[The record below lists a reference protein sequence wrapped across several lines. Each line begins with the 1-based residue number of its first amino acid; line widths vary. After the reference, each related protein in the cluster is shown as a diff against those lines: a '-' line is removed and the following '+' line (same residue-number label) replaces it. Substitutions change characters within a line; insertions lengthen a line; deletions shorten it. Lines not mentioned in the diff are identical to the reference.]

1 MIVMKFGG
9 TSVRDAAAMD
19 RACRIVAD
27 RIDQAPLVVVSA
39 MSGVTSNLLE
49 MSRLAAAGRLS
60 EALSVYNRV
69 RGQHLEMLDSLEG
82 DLEELRA
89 TVELAAHDGITPA
102 MEDRIASF
110 GERLSSRIFAS
121 RLSPLAPA
129 THVDSR
135 RCLITDDRF
144 TRASPMV
151 EETTARLDQIVRP
164 LIAPGS
170 AVVMGGYMGSTL
182 SGETST
188 LGRGGSDYT
197 ATLFGACLG
206 AAEVQIWTDVD
217 GMMTADPRV
226 VPDAWTIRRI
236 SFDEAAELAYFGAKV
251 LHPLTL
257 IPALQKG
264 VPVHILNSTRPEGRG
279 TVIATDAPAL
289 GSPVKSFACK
299 RGIAAVTITSSRM
312 LMAHGFLRA
321 LFEVFDKHETS
332 VDVVTTSEVT
342 VSLTL
347 DDQSSLNAIVKDLEA
362 LGTVQVERG
371 LALVCLVGSNL
382 KDTRGIASKVF
393 GCLDDMNLRM
403 ISQGASNI
411 NLTFVVGE
419 DCVDT
424 VVRRLHA
431 AFFESCDP
439 EVFERPGGGS

>member
-1 MIVMKFGG
+1 MKFGG

-27 RIDQAPLVVVSA
+27 RIGQAPLVVVSA

-60 EALSVYNRV
+60 EALSVYDRV

-151 EETTARLDQIVRP
+151 EETTVRLDQIVRP

-182 SGETST
+182 SGRDLDT
-188 LGRGGSDYT
+188 G
-197 ATLFGACLG
+197 
-206 AAEVQIWTDVD
+206 
-217 GMMTADPRV
+217 
-226 VPDAWTIRRI
+226 
-236 SFDEAAELAYFGAKV
+236 
-251 LHPLTL
+251 
-257 IPALQKG
+257 
-264 VPVHILNSTRPEGRG
+264 EGR
-279 TVIATDAPAL
+279 L
-289 GSPVKSFACK
+289 
-299 RGIAAVTITSSRM
+299 
-312 LMAHGFLRA
+312 
-321 LFEVFDKHETS
+321 
-332 VDVVTTSEVT
+332 
-342 VSLTL
+342 
-347 DDQSSLNAIVKDLEA
+347 
-362 LGTVQVERG
+362 
-371 LALVCLVGSNL
+371 
-382 KDTRGIASKVF
+382 
-393 GCLDDMNLRM
+393 
-403 ISQGASNI
+403 
-411 NLTFVVGE
+411 
-419 DCVDT
+419 
-424 VVRRLHA
+424 RLHGHA
-431 AFFESCDP
+431 LRY
-439 EVFERPGGGS
+439 VPGSGRSSDMDRRGRDDDRRSAGGARCADDSAHLV

>member
-9 TSVRDAAAMD
+9 TSVRDAVAID

-39 MSGVTSNLLE
+39 ISGVTSNLLE
-49 MSRLAAAGRLS
+49 MSRLAAAGRLT
-60 EALSVYNRV
+60 EALSVYDRV

-89 TVELAAHDGITPA
+89 SLKLAAQDGITPA
-102 MEDRIASF
+102 REDRIASF

-121 RLSPLAPA
+121 RLSPLAQA
-129 THVDSR
+129 NHVDSR

-151 EETTARLDQIVRP
+151 EETSARLDEIVRP

-170 AVVMGGYMGSTL
+170 VVVMGGYMGSTL

-264 VPVHILNSTRPEGRG
+264 VPVHVLNSARPEGRG

-299 RGIAAVTITSSRM
+299 RGIAAVTVTSSRM

-332 VDVVTTSEVT
+332 VDVVTTSEVS

-371 LALVCLVGSNL
+371 LALVCLVGSKL
-382 KDTRGIASKVF
+382 KDSRGIASKAF
-393 GCLDDMNLRM
+393 GCLEDVNLRM

-419 DCVDT
+419 DYVDT
-424 VVRRLHA
+424 VVRRLHD